1 MQGKQ
6 HSQSY
11 YSILALGCDHCLGY
25 VVVRETILYQLSM
38 FSSKLFFVAAKQNA
52 FVSLKCITCYYYE
65 MGI

>member
-1 MQGKQ
+1 
-6 HSQSY
+6 
-11 YSILALGCDHCLGY
+11 
-25 VVVRETILYQLSM
+25 M